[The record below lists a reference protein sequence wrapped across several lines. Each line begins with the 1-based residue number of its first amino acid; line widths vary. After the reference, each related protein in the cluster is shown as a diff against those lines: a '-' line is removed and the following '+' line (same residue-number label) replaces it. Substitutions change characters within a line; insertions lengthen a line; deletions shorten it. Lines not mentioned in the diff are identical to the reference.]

1 MKEIVNFIM
10 YIVSLGPTVMIPI
23 VMLIFGL
30 AVRVPFTKALRGGLM
45 VGIGFIGLNATVSI
59 LTSVMNPAIQNMI
72 KIMHMNLKVIDV
84 GWPSASAI
92 AYGTAVGV
100 SIIPLGILINILMLV
115 SKTTSTIDVDIW
127 DFWHFAFS
135 GSLVFALT
143 RDITFSLF
151 CASMNMV
158 IIMVIADRTAPLSEK
173 YLGLPGIS
181 IPHGYAGS
189 FVPIALVM
197 NWVLEKI
204 PGINKIHL
212 DAKGFNKKFG
222 AWGEPTLL
230 GFIIGCAIGT
240 LAYVAAPAL
249 SIPDKLGR
257 IMLMGVTLSAVMIIT
272 PKMAALLLQGVVPVS
287 GAIQK
292 FTQKKFSGKRKIYI
306 GMDTAVGI
314 GSPVVLA
321 CASLMIPVAL
331 LFAFILPGNQFLPT
345 IGLVGFVF
353 MFPLIVAVCHGDFFR
368 SFIIG
373 AVNVVLGLWIGTN
386 LAPLIT
392 NAARAAKFSI
402 PKGSSLIS
410 SIDYG
415 SNPFPWIFVHI
426 AQFKILVYI
435 FGIILCV
442 GLALWNRKKIIE
454 GEKAATVA
462 AETQSEN
469 AKGTI

>member
-1 MKEIVNFIM
+1 MKPVIDFIM
-10 YIVSLGPTVMIPI
+10 YIVGLGPTVLIPI
-23 VMLIFGL
+23 IMLIFGL
-30 AVRVPFTKALRGGLM
+30 CVRVPFTKALRGGLM

-59 LTSVMNPAIQNMI
+59 LTDVMNPAIKNMI
-72 KIMHMNLKVIDV
+72 QVLHLNLQVIDV

-100 SIIPLGILINILMLV
+100 SMIPLGIAINILMLV
-115 SKTTSTIDVDIW
+115 TKTTSTIDVDIW

-135 GSLVFALT
+135 GSLVYALT
-143 RDITFSLF
+143 KDIVLSLF
-151 CASMNMV
+151 LASVNMIV
-158 IIMVIADRTAPLSEK
+158 IMVTADRTAPFSEK

-189 FVPIALVM
+189 FVPIAVVF
-197 NWVLEKI
+197 NWLIDKI
-204 PGINKIHL
+204 PGINKIHM
-212 DAKGFNKKFG
+212 DAKDFNKKFG
-222 AWGEPTLL
+222 SWGEPTLL
-230 GFIIGCAIGT
+230 GFAIGIIIGI
-240 LAYVAAPAL
+240 LAYGFIPGM
-249 SIPDKLGR
+249 SIATKLGK

-287 GAIQK
+287 DAIQS
-292 FTQKKFSGKRKIYI
+292 FTQKKFAGKRKIYI

-321 CASLMIPVAL
+321 CATLMIPVAL

-353 MFPLIVAVCHGDFFR
+353 MFPLIVSITHGDFFR

-373 AVNVVLGLWIGTN
+373 AVNVIIGLWIGTN
-386 LAPLIT
+386 LAPLI
-392 NAARAAKFSI
+392 AKCARAAHFAI

-415 SNPFPWIFVHI
+415 SNPYPWLIVQI
-426 AQFKILVYI
+426 APYKIAAYAI
-435 FGIILCV
+435 GIILIV
-442 GLALWNRKKIIE
+442 GLCWWNRKKITTE
-454 GEKAATVA
+454 EKLAIAN
-462 AETQSEN
+462 QN
-469 AKGTI
+469 KK

>member
-1 MKEIVNFIM
+1 MKPVIDFIM
-10 YIVSLGPTVMIPI
+10 YIVGLGPTVLIPI
-23 VMLIFGL
+23 IMLIFGL
-30 AVRVPFTKALRGGLM
+30 CVRVPFTKALRGGLM

-59 LTSVMNPAIQNMI
+59 LTDVMNPAIKNMI
-72 KIMHMNLKVIDV
+72 QVMHLNLQVIDV

-100 SIIPLGILINILMLV
+100 SMIPLGIAINILMLV
-115 SKTTSTIDVDIW
+115 TKTTSTIDVDIW

-135 GSLVFALT
+135 GSLVYALT
-143 RDITFSLF
+143 KDIVLSLF
-151 CASMNMV
+151 LASVNMIV
-158 IIMVIADRTAPLSEK
+158 IMVTADRTAPLSEK

-189 FVPIALVM
+189 FVPIAIVF
-197 NWVLEKI
+197 NWLIDKI
-204 PGINKIHL
+204 PGINKIHM
-212 DAKGFNKKFG
+212 DAKDFNKKFG
-222 AWGEPTLL
+222 SWGEPTLL
-230 GFIIGCAIGT
+230 GFAIGIIIGI
-240 LAYVAAPAL
+240 LAYGFIPGM
-249 SIPDKLGR
+249 SIATKLGK

-287 GAIQK
+287 DAIQS
-292 FTQKKFSGKRKIYI
+292 FTQKKFAGKRKIYI

-321 CASLMIPVAL
+321 CATLMIPVAL

-353 MFPLIVAVCHGDFFR
+353 MFPLIVSITHGDFFR

-373 AVNVVLGLWIGTN
+373 AINVIIGLWIGTN

-392 NAARAAKFSI
+392 KCARAAHFAI

-415 SNPFPWIFVHI
+415 SNPYPWLIVQI
-426 AQFKILVYI
+426 APYKIAAYAI
-435 FGIILCV
+435 GIVLIV
-442 GLALWNRKKIIE
+442 GLCWWNRKKITAE
-454 GEKAATVA
+454 EKVATAAN
-462 AETQSEN
+462 QS
-469 AKGTI
+469 KK

>member
-1 MKEIVNFIM
+1 MKPVIDFIM
-10 YIVSLGPTVMIPI
+10 YIVGLGPTVLIPI
-23 VMLIFGL
+23 IMLIFGL
-30 AVRVPFTKALRGGLM
+30 CVRVPFTKALRGGLM

-59 LTSVMNPAIQNMI
+59 LTDVMNPAIKNMI
-72 KIMHMNLKVIDV
+72 QVMHLNLQVIDV

-100 SIIPLGILINILMLV
+100 SMIPLGIAINILMLV
-115 SKTTSTIDVDIW
+115 TKTTSTIDVDIW

-135 GSLVFALT
+135 GSLVYALT
-143 RDITFSLF
+143 KDIVLSLF
-151 CASMNMV
+151 LASVNMIV
-158 IIMVIADRTAPLSEK
+158 IMVTADRTAPLSEK

-189 FVPIALVM
+189 FVPIAVVF
-197 NWVLEKI
+197 NWLIDKI
-204 PGINKIHL
+204 PGINKIHM
-212 DAKGFNKKFG
+212 DAKDFNKKFG
-222 AWGEPTLL
+222 SWGEPTLL
-230 GFIIGCAIGT
+230 GFAIGIIIGI
-240 LAYVAAPAL
+240 LAYGFIPGM
-249 SIPDKLGR
+249 SIATKLGK

-287 GAIQK
+287 DAIQS
-292 FTQKKFSGKRKIYI
+292 FTQKKFAGKRKIYI

-321 CASLMIPVAL
+321 CATLMIPVAL

-353 MFPLIVAVCHGDFFR
+353 MFPLIVSITHGDFFR

-373 AVNVVLGLWIGTN
+373 AINVIIGLWIGTN

-392 NAARAAKFSI
+392 KCARAAHFAI

-415 SNPFPWIFVHI
+415 SNPYPWLIVQI
-426 AQFKILVYI
+426 APYKIAAYAI
-435 FGIILCV
+435 GIVLIIGLCW
-442 GLALWNRKKIIE
+442 WNRKKITAE
-454 GEKAATVA
+454 EKAAA
-462 AETQSEN
+462 ANQN
-469 AKGTI
+469 KK

>member
-1 MKEIVNFIM
+1 MKPVIDFIM
-10 YIVSLGPTVMIPI
+10 YIVGLGPTVLIPI
-23 VMLIFGL
+23 IMLIFGL
-30 AVRVPFTKALRGGLM
+30 CVRVPFTKALRGGLM

-59 LTSVMNPAIQNMI
+59 LTDVMNPAIKNMI
-72 KIMHMNLKVIDV
+72 QVMHLNLQVIDV

-100 SIIPLGILINILMLV
+100 SMIPLGIAINVLMLIT
-115 SKTTSTIDVDIW
+115 KTTSTIDVDIW

-135 GSLVFALT
+135 GSLVYALT
-143 RDITFSLF
+143 KDIVLSLF
-151 CASMNMV
+151 LASVNMIV
-158 IIMVIADRTAPLSEK
+158 IMVTADRTAPLSEK

-189 FVPIALVM
+189 FVPVAIVF
-197 NWVLEKI
+197 NWIIDKI
-204 PGINKIHL
+204 PGVNKIHM
-212 DAKGFNKKFG
+212 DAKDFNKKFG
-222 AWGEPTLL
+222 SWGEPTLL
-230 GFIIGCAIGT
+230 GFAIGIIIGI
-240 LAYVAAPAL
+240 LAYGF
-249 SIPDKLGR
+249 IPGMTIATKLGK

-287 GAIQK
+287 NAIQA

-321 CASLMIPVAL
+321 CATLMIPVAL

-353 MFPLIVAVCHGDFFR
+353 MFPLIVSVTHGDFFR

-373 AVNVVLGLWIGTN
+373 AINVVIGLWIGTN

-392 NAARAAKFSI
+392 KCARAAHFAI

-415 SNPFPWIFVHI
+415 SNPYPWLIVQVAPYKI
-426 AQFKILVYI
+426 AAYAI
-435 FGIILCV
+435 GIILIV
-442 GLALWNRKKIIE
+442 GLCWWNRKKIIAE
-454 GEKAATVA
+454 ENQMAASTKEK
-462 AETQSEN
+462 
-469 AKGTI
+469 

>member
-1 MKEIVNFIM
+1 MKPVIDFIM
-10 YIVSLGPTVMIPI
+10 YIVGLGPTVLIPI
-23 VMLIFGL
+23 IMLIFGL
-30 AVRVPFTKALRGGLM
+30 CVRVPFTKALRGGLM

-59 LTSVMNPAIQNMI
+59 LTDVMNPAIKNMI
-72 KIMHMNLKVIDV
+72 QVMHLNLQVIDV

-100 SIIPLGILINILMLV
+100 SMIPLGIAINILMLV
-115 SKTTSTIDVDIW
+115 TKTTSTIDVDIW

-135 GSLVFALT
+135 GSLVYALT
-143 RDITFSLF
+143 KDIVLSLF
-151 CASMNMV
+151 LASVNMIV
-158 IIMVIADRTAPLSEK
+158 IMVTADRTAPLSEK

-189 FVPIALVM
+189 FVPIAVVF
-197 NWVLEKI
+197 NWLIDKI
-204 PGINKIHL
+204 PGINKIHI
-212 DAKGFNKKFG
+212 DAKDFNKKFG
-222 AWGEPTLL
+222 SWGEPTLL
-230 GFIIGCAIGT
+230 GFAIGIIIGI
-240 LAYVAAPAL
+240 LAYGFIPGM
-249 SIPDKLGR
+249 SIATKLGK

-287 GAIQK
+287 DAIQS
-292 FTQKKFSGKRKIYI
+292 FTQKKFAGKRKIYI

-321 CASLMIPVAL
+321 CATLMIPVAL

-353 MFPLIVAVCHGDFFR
+353 MFPLIVSITHGDFFR

-373 AVNVVLGLWIGTN
+373 AINVIIGLWIGTN

-392 NAARAAKFSI
+392 KCARAAHFAI

-415 SNPFPWIFVHI
+415 SNPYPWLIVQI
-426 AQFKILVYI
+426 APYKIAAYAI
-435 FGIILCV
+435 GIVLIV
-442 GLALWNRKKIIE
+442 GLCWWNRKKITAE
-454 GEKAATVA
+454 EKAAA
-462 AETQSEN
+462 ANQN
-469 AKGTI
+469 KK

>member
-1 MKEIVNFIM
+1 MKPVIDFIM
-10 YIVSLGPTVMIPI
+10 YIVGLGPTVLIPI
-23 VMLIFGL
+23 IMLIFGL
-30 AVRVPFTKALRGGLM
+30 CVRVPFTKALRGGLM

-59 LTSVMNPAIQNMI
+59 LTDVMNPAIKNMI
-72 KIMHMNLKVIDV
+72 QVMHLNLQVIDV

-100 SIIPLGILINILMLV
+100 SMIPLGIAINILMLITR
-115 SKTTSTIDVDIW
+115 TTSTIDVDIW

-135 GSLVFALT
+135 GSLVYALT
-143 RDITFSLF
+143 KDIILSLF
-151 CASMNMV
+151 LASVNMIV
-158 IIMVIADRTAPLSEK
+158 IMVIADRTAPLSEK

-189 FVPIALVM
+189 FVPIAIVF
-197 NWVLEKI
+197 NWIIDKI
-204 PGINKIHL
+204 PGINKIHM
-212 DAKGFNKKFG
+212 DAKDFNKKFG
-222 AWGEPTLL
+222 SWGEPTLL
-230 GFIIGCAIGT
+230 GFAIGIIIGI
-240 LAYVAAPAL
+240 LAYGF
-249 SIPDKLGR
+249 IPGMTIATKLGK

-287 GAIQK
+287 DAIQT
-292 FTQKKFSGKRKIYI
+292 FIQKKFAGKRKIYI

-321 CASLMIPVAL
+321 CATLMIPVAL

-353 MFPLIVAVCHGDFFR
+353 MFPLIVSVTHGDFFR

-373 AVNVVLGLWIGTN
+373 AINVVIGLWIGTN

-392 NAARAAKFSI
+392 KCARAAHFAI

-415 SNPFPWIFVHI
+415 SNPFPWLIVQIAPYKIFAYAI
-426 AQFKILVYI
+426 GLIL
-435 FGIILCV
+435 IIGLCW
-442 GLALWNRKKIIE
+442 WNRTKIVASEKQANATTDSKK
-454 GEKAATVA
+454 
-462 AETQSEN
+462 
-469 AKGTI
+469 

>member
-1 MKEIVNFIM
+1 MKPVIDFIM
-10 YIVSLGPTVMIPI
+10 YIVGLGPTVLIPI
-23 VMLIFGL
+23 IMLIFGL
-30 AVRVPFTKALRGGLM
+30 CVRVPFTKALRGGLM

-59 LTSVMNPAIQNMI
+59 LTDVMNPAIKNMI
-72 KIMHMNLKVIDV
+72 QVMHLNLQVIDV

-100 SIIPLGILINILMLV
+100 SMIPLGIAINILMLITR
-115 SKTTSTIDVDIW
+115 TTSTIDVDIW

-135 GSLVFALT
+135 GSLVYALT
-143 RDITFSLF
+143 KDIILSLF
-151 CASMNMV
+151 LASVNMIV
-158 IIMVIADRTAPLSEK
+158 IMVIADRTAPLSEK

-189 FVPIALVM
+189 FVPIAIVF
-197 NWVLEKI
+197 NWIIDKI
-204 PGINKIHL
+204 PGINKIHM
-212 DAKGFNKKFG
+212 DAKDFNKKFG
-222 AWGEPTLL
+222 SWGEPTLL
-230 GFIIGCAIGT
+230 GFAIGIIIGI
-240 LAYVAAPAL
+240 LAYGF
-249 SIPDKLGR
+249 IPGMTIATKLGK

-287 GAIQK
+287 DAIQT
-292 FTQKKFSGKRKIYI
+292 FIQKKFAGKRKIYI

-321 CASLMIPVAL
+321 CATLMIPVAL

-353 MFPLIVAVCHGDFFR
+353 MFPLIVSVTHGDFFR

-373 AVNVVLGLWIGTN
+373 AINVVIGLWIGTN

-392 NAARAAKFSI
+392 KCARAAHFAI

-415 SNPFPWIFVHI
+415 SNPFPWLIVQIAPYKIFAYAI
-426 AQFKILVYI
+426 GLIL
-435 FGIILCV
+435 IIGLCW
-442 GLALWNRKKIIE
+442 WNRIKIVAS
-454 GEKAATVA
+454 EKQDNAAIDSK
-462 AETQSEN
+462 E
-469 AKGTI
+469 

>member
-1 MKEIVNFIM
+1 MKPVIDFIM
-10 YIVSLGPTVMIPI
+10 YIVGLGPTVLIPI
-23 VMLIFGL
+23 IMLIFGL
-30 AVRVPFTKALRGGLM
+30 CVRVPFTKALRGGLM

-59 LTSVMNPAIQNMI
+59 LTDVMNPAIKNMI
-72 KIMHMNLKVIDV
+72 QVMHLNLQVIDV

-92 AYGTAVGV
+92 AYGTAVSV
-100 SIIPLGILINILMLV
+100 SMIPLGIAINILMLV
-115 SKTTSTIDVDIW
+115 TKTTSTIDVDIW

-135 GSLVFALT
+135 GSLVYALT
-143 RDITFSLF
+143 KDIVLSLF
-151 CASMNMV
+151 LASVNMIV
-158 IIMVIADRTAPLSEK
+158 IMVTADRTAPLSEK

-189 FVPIALVM
+189 FVPIAVVF
-197 NWVLEKI
+197 NWLIDKI
-204 PGINKIHL
+204 PGINKIHM
-212 DAKGFNKKFG
+212 DAKDFNKKFG
-222 AWGEPTLL
+222 SWGEPTLL
-230 GFIIGCAIGT
+230 GFAIGIIIGI
-240 LAYVAAPAL
+240 LAYGFIPGM
-249 SIPDKLGR
+249 SIATKLGK

-287 GAIQK
+287 DAIQS
-292 FTQKKFSGKRKIYI
+292 FTQKKFAGKRKIYI

-321 CASLMIPVAL
+321 CATLMIPVAL

-353 MFPLIVAVCHGDFFR
+353 MFPLIVSITHGDFFR

-373 AVNVVLGLWIGTN
+373 AINVIIGLWIGTN

-392 NAARAAKFSI
+392 KCARAAHFAI

-415 SNPFPWIFVHI
+415 SNPYPWLIVQI
-426 AQFKILVYI
+426 APYKIAAYAI
-435 FGIILCV
+435 GIVLIV
-442 GLALWNRKKIIE
+442 GLCWWNRKKITAE
-454 GEKAATVA
+454 EKVA
-462 AETQSEN
+462 AAANQD
-469 AKGTI
+469 KK

>member
-1 MKEIVNFIM
+1 MKPVIDFIM
-10 YIVSLGPTVMIPI
+10 YIVGLGPTVLIPI
-23 VMLIFGL
+23 IMLIFGL
-30 AVRVPFTKALRGGLM
+30 CVRVPFTKALRGGLM

-59 LTSVMNPAIQNMI
+59 LTDVMNPAIKNMI
-72 KIMHMNLKVIDV
+72 QVMHLNLQVIDV

-100 SIIPLGILINILMLV
+100 SMIPLGIAINILMLV
-115 SKTTSTIDVDIW
+115 TKTTSTIDVDIW

-135 GSLVFALT
+135 GSLVYALT
-143 RDITFSLF
+143 KDIVLSLF
-151 CASMNMV
+151 LASVNMIV
-158 IIMVIADRTAPLSEK
+158 IMVTADRTAPLSEK

-189 FVPIALVM
+189 FVPIAVVF
-197 NWVLEKI
+197 NWLIDKI
-204 PGINKIHL
+204 PGINKIHM
-212 DAKGFNKKFG
+212 DAKDFNKKFG
-222 AWGEPTLL
+222 SWGEPTLL
-230 GFIIGCAIGT
+230 GFAIGIIIGI
-240 LAYVAAPAL
+240 LAYGFIPGM
-249 SIPDKLGR
+249 SIATKLGK

-287 GAIQK
+287 DAIQS
-292 FTQKKFSGKRKIYI
+292 FTQKKFAGKRKIYI

-321 CASLMIPVAL
+321 CATLMIPVAL

-353 MFPLIVAVCHGDFFR
+353 MFPLIVSITHGDFFR

-373 AVNVVLGLWIGTN
+373 AINVIIGLWIGTN

-392 NAARAAKFSI
+392 KCARAAHFAI

-415 SNPFPWIFVHI
+415 SNPYPWLIVQI
-426 AQFKILVYI
+426 APYKIAAYAI
-435 FGIILCV
+435 GIVLIV
-442 GLALWNRKKIIE
+442 GLCWWNCKKITAE
-454 GEKAATVA
+454 EKAAA
-462 AETQSEN
+462 ANQN
-469 AKGTI
+469 KK

>member
-1 MKEIVNFIM
+1 MKPVIDFIM
-10 YIVSLGPTVMIPI
+10 YIVGLGPTVLIPI
-23 VMLIFGL
+23 IMLIFGL
-30 AVRVPFTKALRGGLM
+30 CVRVPFTKALRGGLM

-59 LTSVMNPAIQNMI
+59 LTDVMNPAIKNMI
-72 KIMHMNLKVIDV
+72 QVMHLNLQVIDV

-100 SIIPLGILINILMLV
+100 SMIPLGIAINILMLITR
-115 SKTTSTIDVDIW
+115 TTSTIDVDIW

-135 GSLVFALT
+135 GSLVYALT
-143 RDITFSLF
+143 KDIILSLF
-151 CASMNMV
+151 LASVNMIV
-158 IIMVIADRTAPLSEK
+158 IMVIADRTAPLSEK
-173 YLGLPGIS
+173 YLGLLGIS

-189 FVPIALVM
+189 FVPIAIVF
-197 NWVLEKI
+197 NWIIDKI
-204 PGINKIHL
+204 PGINKIHM
-212 DAKGFNKKFG
+212 DAKDFNKKFG
-222 AWGEPTLL
+222 SWGEPTLL
-230 GFIIGCAIGT
+230 GFAIGIIIGI
-240 LAYVAAPAL
+240 LAYGF
-249 SIPDKLGR
+249 IPGMTIATKLGK

-287 GAIQK
+287 DAIQT
-292 FTQKKFSGKRKIYI
+292 FIQKKFAGKRKIYI

-321 CASLMIPVAL
+321 CATLMIPVAL

-353 MFPLIVAVCHGDFFR
+353 MFPLIVSVTHGDFFR

-373 AVNVVLGLWIGTN
+373 AINVVIGLWIGTN

-392 NAARAAKFSI
+392 KCARAAHFAI

-415 SNPFPWIFVHI
+415 SNPFPWLIVQIAPYKIFAYAI
-426 AQFKILVYI
+426 GLIL
-435 FGIILCV
+435 IIGLCW
-442 GLALWNRKKIIE
+442 WNRTKIVAS
-454 GEKAATVA
+454 EKQANAATD
-462 AETQSEN
+462 S
-469 AKGTI
+469 KK

>member
-1 MKEIVNFIM
+1 MKPVIDFIM
-10 YIVSLGPTVMIPI
+10 YVVGLGPTVLIPI
-23 VMLIFGL
+23 IMLIFGL
-30 AVRVPFTKALRGGLM
+30 CVRVPFTKALRGGLM

-59 LTSVMNPAIQNMI
+59 LTDVMNPAIKNMI
-72 KIMHMNLKVIDV
+72 QVMHLNLQVIDV

-100 SIIPLGILINILMLV
+100 SMIPLGIAINILMLV
-115 SKTTSTIDVDIW
+115 TKTTSTIDVDIW

-135 GSLVFALT
+135 GSLVYALT
-143 RDITFSLF
+143 KDIVLSLF
-151 CASMNMV
+151 LASVNMIV
-158 IIMVIADRTAPLSEK
+158 IMVTADRTAPLSEK

-189 FVPIALVM
+189 FVPIAVVF
-197 NWVLEKI
+197 NWLIDKI
-204 PGINKIHL
+204 PGINKIHM
-212 DAKGFNKKFG
+212 DAKDFNKKFG
-222 AWGEPTLL
+222 SWGEPTLL
-230 GFIIGCAIGT
+230 GFAIGIIIGI
-240 LAYVAAPAL
+240 LAYGFIPGM
-249 SIPDKLGR
+249 SIATKLGK

-287 GAIQK
+287 DAIQS
-292 FTQKKFSGKRKIYI
+292 FTQKKFAGKRKIYI

-321 CASLMIPVAL
+321 CATLMIPVAL

-353 MFPLIVAVCHGDFFR
+353 MFPLIVSITHGDFFR

-373 AVNVVLGLWIGTN
+373 AINVIIGLWIGTN

-392 NAARAAKFSI
+392 KCARAAHFAI

-415 SNPFPWIFVHI
+415 SNPYPWLIVQI
-426 AQFKILVYI
+426 APYKIAAYAI
-435 FGIILCV
+435 GIVLIIGLCW
-442 GLALWNRKKIIE
+442 WNRKKITAE
-454 GEKAATVA
+454 EKAAA
-462 AETQSEN
+462 ANQN
-469 AKGTI
+469 KK

>member
-1 MKEIVNFIM
+1 MKPIIDFIM
-10 YIVSLGPTVMIPI
+10 YIVGLGPTVLIPI
-23 VMLIFGL
+23 VMLVFGL
-30 AVRVPFTKALRGGLM
+30 VVRVPFTKALRGGLM

-59 LTSVMNPAIQNMI
+59 LTDVMNPAIKNMI
-72 KIMHMNLKVIDV
+72 SVMHLNLQVIDV

-100 SIIPLGILINILMLV
+100 SMIPLGIAINIIMLLT
-115 SKTTSTIDVDIW
+115 KTTSTIDVDIW

-135 GSLVFALT
+135 GSLVYALT
-143 RDITFSLF
+143 KDIALSLF
-151 CASMNMV
+151 LASVNMIV
-158 IIMVIADRTAPLSEK
+158 IMVIADRTAPLSEK

-181 IPHGYAGS
+181 IPHGYAAS
-189 FVPIALVM
+189 FVPIAIVL
-197 NWVLEKI
+197 NWILDKI
-204 PGINKIHL
+204 PGVNKVHL
-212 DAKGFNKKFG
+212 DAKGFNTKFG
-222 AWGEPTLL
+222 SWGEPTLL
-230 GFIIGCAIGT
+230 GFLIGMIIGV
-240 LAYVAAPAL
+240 LAYGF
-249 SIPDKLGR
+249 IPGMAISAKLGK

-287 GAIQK
+287 TAIQAY
-292 FTQKKFSGKRKIYI
+292 TQKKFSGKRKIYI

-321 CASLMIPVAL
+321 CATLMIPVAL

-353 MFPLIVAVCHGDFFR
+353 MFPLIVAITHGDFFR

-373 AVNVVLGLWIGTN
+373 AVNVILGLWIGTD

-392 NAARAAKFSI
+392 KSARAAHFTI

-415 SNPFPWIFVHI
+415 SNPFPWLFVQVATHKLTAYVI
-426 AQFKILVYI
+426 GLVL
-435 FGIILCV
+435 IIGLCW
-442 GLALWNRKKIIE
+442 WNHKKIVE
-454 GEKAATVA
+454 EENGLSQKVA
-462 AETQSEN
+462 
-469 AKGTI
+469 K

>member
-1 MKEIVNFIM
+1 MKPVIDFIM
-10 YIVSLGPTVMIPI
+10 YIVGLGPTVLIPI
-23 VMLIFGL
+23 IMLIFGL
-30 AVRVPFTKALRGGLM
+30 CVRVPFTKALRGGLM

-59 LTSVMNPAIQNMI
+59 LTDVMNPAIKNMI
-72 KIMHMNLKVIDV
+72 QVLHLNLQVIDV

-100 SIIPLGILINILMLV
+100 SMIPLGIAINILMLV
-115 SKTTSTIDVDIW
+115 TKTTSTIDVDIW

-135 GSLVFALT
+135 GSLVYALT
-143 RDITFSLF
+143 KDIVLSLF
-151 CASMNMV
+151 LASVNMIV
-158 IIMVIADRTAPLSEK
+158 IMVTADRTAPLSEK

-189 FVPIALVM
+189 FVPIAVVF
-197 NWVLEKI
+197 NWLIDKI
-204 PGINKIHL
+204 PGINKIHM
-212 DAKGFNKKFG
+212 DAKDFNKKFG
-222 AWGEPTLL
+222 SWGEPTLL
-230 GFIIGCAIGT
+230 GFAIGIIIGI
-240 LAYVAAPAL
+240 LAYGFIPGM
-249 SIPDKLGR
+249 SIATKLGK

-287 GAIQK
+287 DAIQS
-292 FTQKKFSGKRKIYI
+292 FTQKKFAGKRKIYI

-321 CASLMIPVAL
+321 CATLMIPVAL

-353 MFPLIVAVCHGDFFR
+353 MFPLIVSITHGDFFR

-373 AVNVVLGLWIGTN
+373 AVNVIIGLWIGTN

-392 NAARAAKFSI
+392 KCARAAHFAI

-415 SNPFPWIFVHI
+415 SNPYPWLIVQI
-426 AQFKILVYI
+426 APYKIAAYAI
-435 FGIILCV
+435 GIILIV
-442 GLALWNRKKIIE
+442 GLCWWNRKKITTE
-454 GEKAATVA
+454 EKLAIAN
-462 AETQSEN
+462 QN
-469 AKGTI
+469 KK